1 METFFRAW
9 GPVVGAIFKH
19 RRNMRHRSVPSF
31 LLLFSR
37 NQFTALNFPS
47 GASSILGGG
56 KERERIS
63 AILHPSLLGGGGR
76 GEKRELGA
84 TVIYEGRRERK
95 VLEKEEEASPF
106 IPSSSFSLA
115 RGKEG
120 KNEE

>member
-76 GEKRELGA
+76 GEKRA

-95 VLEKEEEASPF
+95 VWEKEEEASSF
-106 IPSSSFSLA
+106 IPSSFSLA
-115 RGKEG
+115 LGKEG

>member
-1 METFFRAW
+1 
-9 GPVVGAIFKH
+9 
-19 RRNMRHRSVPSF
+19 MRHRSVPSF

-63 AILHPSLLGGGGR
+63 AILHPSLLGGGGGK
-76 GEKRELGA
+76 GEKRELAA